1 MNDPTPVFLMACA
14 LEQLAD
20 FLRSGRAMPAHR
32 AAVLFE
38 RIARDSEADSRIR
51 EHGGELAQVL
61 DRHLAVYPKSSPLSP
76 AWLYG
81 ELPKR

>member
-1 MNDPTPVFLMACA
+1 MNDPTPVSLMACA

-38 RIARDSEADSRIR
+38 RIARDREADSRIR
-51 EHGGELAQVL
+51 AQGGELAQVL
-61 DRHLAVYPKSSPLSP
+61 GRRLAVYPKTSPLSP
-76 AWLYG
+76 AWLCG
-81 ELPKR
+81 ELPER